1 MADGAMASAA
11 MEQVMAPNKVRS
23 FIMSPSY
30 GYGCQNPRY
39 RGSQRASSGKVMSNI
54 RTTNTPTSSQVT
66 QRRVL
71 SMGTRAM
78 RHETIRFTASGG
90 VNCPR
95 ATMTVRM
102 TPNHTG
108 SQPSALAMGM
118 SRGTKIRKMEIPSRN
133 MPEMVSRTM
142 MSGITPYSTMPDSTM
157 ARAMGSMMLSVYK
170 AQAKMPAS
178 DTTSM
183 ITADSSAASRR
194 MMKRSRNCMVR

>member
-1 MADGAMASAA
+1 MADGAMAKAA
-11 MEQVMAPNKVRS
+11 MEQVMAPNRVRS
-23 FIMSPSY
+23 FIMSPRY

-66 QRRVL
+66 QRTVL

-78 RHETIRFTASGG
+78 RHETIRFTARGG

-95 ATMTVRM
+95 ATMTVSM
-102 TPNHTG
+102 TPNQTG
-108 SQPSALAMGM
+108 SQPYALAMGM
-118 SRGTKIRKMEIPSRN
+118 SSGTKIRKMEIPSRN
-133 MPEMVSRTM
+133 MPTMTNRVM
-142 MSGITPYSTMPDSTM
+142 MSANTPYSPMPESTM
-157 ARAMGSMMLSVYK
+157 ARVMGSMMLRVDK

-183 ITADSSAASRR
+183 ITADNSAASRR